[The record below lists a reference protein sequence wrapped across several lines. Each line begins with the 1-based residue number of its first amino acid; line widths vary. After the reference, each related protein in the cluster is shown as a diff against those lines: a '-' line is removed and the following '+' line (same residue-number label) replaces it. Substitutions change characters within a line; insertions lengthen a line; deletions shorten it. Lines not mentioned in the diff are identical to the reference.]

1 MISKQDYIN
10 YLKDFSEKVSE
21 EDLKKAGIK
30 SVAILQEVLTTDPIE
45 PKMIVKYADGTQ
57 EDTWGMENISKR
69 LNKIFEN
76 L

>member
-1 MISKQDYIN
+1 MISKQEYIN

-45 PKMIVKYADGTQ
+45 PKMIVKFLDGTQ